1 MRLRVR
7 PRLVR
12 VLFMRKEKHRSV
24 GASGFFLDRPGEG
37 HRKGVSRSPGS
48 SGQGPVPYSAPPA
61 SFPELRPGAREG
73 PPGEGKLLQTPQGRA
88 VPPLPVFLSPVL
100 QRRG

>member
-1 MRLRVR
+1 MR

-37 HRKGVSRSPGS
+37 VSTSPGS
-48 SGQGPVPYSAPPA
+48 SGQGPVPSSAPPA

-88 VPPLPVFLSPVL
+88 VPPLLVFLSPVL